1 MDNNKKYTVK
11 ISDNTGHTELENLT
25 LEQAVDNIT
34 SKVEQNAHWVWID
47 GALFEFNSGG
57 ASSAENRE
65 KLAQRLSV
73 AQDPDVVL
81 SGTLVGGAL

>member
-1 MDNNKKYTVK
+1 MENKKYTVK
-11 ISDNTGHTELENLT
+11 ISDNTGHTELEDLS
-25 LEQAVDNIT
+25 LDQAVDNIV

-57 ASSAENRE
+57 AATEENRQ
-65 KLAQRLSV
+65 KLAARLSQ
-73 AQDPDVVL
+73 AEDPDVVL